1 MSFSYLLLL
10 RRGEA
15 CCSVGARLDSPSDS
29 RAVADDLRQDV
40 RLTQDEDVLGAD
52 LDLGPAVLGEDDLVT
67 LLDVHRN
74 VVPVLVA
81 RAGAD
86 GENLAALRLLLRRVG
101 QYDPA
106 DRLLLL
112 LEDLDDQTV
121 AQRLQIHSHDLPRS
135 EFATEFVT
143 LLALEA
149 VECQG
154 HHSIREPFRQAGLS
168 LTRSHFAKIVS
179 HAVTKS

>member
-67 LLDVHRN
+67 LLDVHLD

-81 RAGAD
+81 RAGAG

-106 DRLLLL
+106 DRLLFF
-112 LEDLDDQTV
+112 LEDLDDQAV
-121 AQRLQIHSHDLPRS
+121 AQRLQIHSHDLPQS
-135 EFATEFVT
+135 EFVT
-143 LLALEA
+143 CLALSV
-149 VECQG
+149 VECQSDD
-154 HHSIREPFRQAGLS
+154 SIREPFRQAGLS
-168 LTRSHFAKIVS
+168 LGDSDLVKIMS
-179 HAVTKS
+179 EAVT

>member
-112 LEDLDDQTV
+112 LEDLDDQAI
-121 AQRLQIHSHDLPRS
+121 AQRLQIHSHNLPES
-135 EFATEFVT
+135 EFVT
-143 LLALEA
+143 SLALTV
-149 VECQG
+149 VECQD
-154 HHSIREPFRQAGLS
+154 HHSTRQPFRQAGLS
-168 LTRSHFAKIVS
+168 LTDSDSAKIMFQT
-179 HAVTKS
+179 VTKS